1 MIAPAGSA
9 ASGRRRGGPSAAE
22 LPGDPQP
29 GWAAFLAAA
38 VAAAPL
44 APVVPAGELPGT
56 SGFRFVLAP
65 FTELAATRLPA
76 AVSDTELPVLRAEFT
91 DRLAQKLAGQAAR
104 TLVLELNVAR
114 AEGRLA
120 GDTPAARFRAFLS
133 MTARQ
138 DGLSALLSEYPVLG
152 RLLAQTCVDAAD
164 ALTELL
170 DHYTAD
176 RAELLRTLLPGTDP
190 GPLVS
195 LRAAAGDGH
204 RHGRSTA
211 VLTFADGSRVVHK
224 PRPLAAHRHF
234 NELVGWFNGQPDVPE
249 LRTVA
254 LLERPGYGW
263 LAHVAALP
271 CRDRGQLELFY
282 RRQGAWLALLH
293 ALDATDLHY
302 ENLIARADHPVP
314 VDVETLFH
322 PPVSGSTPGGDPA
335 ALALAASVHRVGLL
349 PLLLF
354 GEDGTALDA
363 SGLGGDTGAATPL
376 PVAAWA
382 ESGTDRMRLVRRAGT
397 IAGADNRPRLDGA
410 QADPTEF
417 TEALVAGFRA
427 GYRAIAA
434 GREALTG
441 PQGLV
446 HRFAGDEVRVVP
458 RATQA
463 YATLLDEST
472 HPDVLRD
479 PADRDELLRL
489 LGTDALGAPGPA
501 RLLEHE
507 VAQLQDGDVP
517 LFTARPDLADLWSG
531 PGLRIPDA
539 LERPG
544 LARVVEKI
552 RAMGPADLDAQEWI
566 VRAALAARSTAP
578 AHRPD
583 DAPTGVESD
592 PTGPDP
598 TGRPASERTSR
609 TTAERTTAER
619 TTAERTSRT
628 TAERTT
634 AERTTAERT
643 TAERLLGAARRI
655 GDRLVEGAHRGRGR
669 ANWLGLELLGDR
681 AWRFGPAGADL
692 GHGYPGPALFLA
704 ELAAHTGEQRYAD
717 TSRQALGPLPALLER
732 LAAEPEDLAA
742 VGPGAFAGLGGIAYV
757 LARTAVL
764 LDDPESAGWADRAA
778 ELTGAAVECDHAD
791 AAAGARADGWAGVA
805 EGAAGGLAALLAVH
819 ATTGSAAA
827 RRGAVLCAER
837 LADRPLPA
845 APGFAEGAAGVGWAL
860 LRFAA
865 AGGGERYGRAGLAAL
880 RRAARGVQNVQG
892 VQSVPG
898 VRGAAGVDLAW
909 CRGLSGVALAVADSP
924 AALAD
929 PELAGLVGRAVRA
942 SAAAGPLSGH
952 APCHGESGVLEL
964 LGRLADPGGRELLD
978 RRAGALA
985 AALDRVGPVCG
996 APGGLAVPGLLTGL
1010 SGIGLGLLRLGSA
1023 GRTVSTLLL
1032 QPSPSVRPSGTDG
1045 ATITERNVHS

>member
-65 FTELAATRLPA
+65 FTELAATRLPV
-76 AVSDTELPVLRAEFT
+76 AVPDAELPLLRAEFT
-91 DRLAQKLAGQAAR
+91 DRLARKLAGQAAR
-104 TLVLELNVAR
+104 ALVLELNVAR

-120 GDTPAARFRAFLS
+120 GDTPAARFRTFLS
-133 MTARQ
+133 LTARQ

-176 RAELLRTLLPGTDP
+176 RAELLRALLPGTDP

-224 PRPLAAHRHF
+224 PRPLTAHRHF

-322 PPVSGSTPGGDPA
+322 PPVSGSAPGGDPA

-354 GEDGTALDA
+354 GEDGTVLDA

-410 QADPTEF
+410 QADPAEF

-446 HRFAGDEVRVVP
+446 HRFAEDEVRVVP

-507 VAQLQDGDVP
+507 VAQLWDGDVP
-517 LFTARPDLADLWSG
+517 LFTARPGLADLWSG

-583 DAPTGVESD
+583 DAPAAGRSDLTGAE
-592 PTGPDP
+592 PTGADRTGADR
-598 TGRPASERTSR
+598 TGRPAR
-609 TTAERTTAER
+609 ERTTAER
-619 TTAERTSRT
+619 P
-628 TAERTT
+628 
-634 AERTTAERT
+634 

-717 TSRQALGPLPALLER
+717 TARQALSPLPALLER

-757 LARTAVL
+757 LARAAVL
-764 LDDPESAGWADRAA
+764 LDDPESADWADRAA
-778 ELTGAAVECDHAD
+778 ELTAAAVEFDHTDAD
-791 AAAGARADGWAGVA
+791 ADAEARADGWAGVTEGVA
-805 EGAAGGLAALLAVH
+805 EGTAGGLAALLAVH

-865 AGGGERYGRAGLAAL
+865 ACGGERYGRAGLAAL

-892 VQSVPG
+892 VQSVRGVQNVQDVQG

-985 AALDRVGPVCG
+985 AALDRVGPVCS